1 MRWVSAKSAALY
13 GTVFDDNIAPRGAAI
28 AVAGSRF
35 RAADGRILGLGAVR
49 WDTVRLRIFEES
61 VEFEMESRA

>member
-13 GTVFDDNIAPRGAAI
+13 GTMFDDIIARRGAAI

-35 RAADGRILGLGAVR
+35 RAADGRIFGLGAVR
-49 WDTVRLRIFEES
+49 WDTVRLRILEES